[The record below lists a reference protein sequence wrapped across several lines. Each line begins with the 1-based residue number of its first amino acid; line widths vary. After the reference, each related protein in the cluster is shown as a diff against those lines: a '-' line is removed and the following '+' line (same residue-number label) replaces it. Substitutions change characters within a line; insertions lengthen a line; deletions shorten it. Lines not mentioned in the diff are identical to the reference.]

1 MIGSKGGVSLNKYL
15 SLVFLYNRASY
26 KKILLAAGAIPLSFS
41 VLFFLKIGNPYKA
54 GAYMLMERA
63 FGGVLPVLLF
73 VAAILMA
80 LAAVVTALNG
90 RKTVKGTTST
100 TGYTFRTLRIS
111 PIQSYSTVL
120 LYYIVMILIFW
131 GLAVASLFVLGGIG
145 LTAAGTSNLKI
156 QLALGLLRTDL
167 GAALIPIANTI
178 LMTFNIVAVL
188 TLANECAK
196 SCYLGWHN
204 GRPSFGVILVAIP
217 IILVWAG
224 ALKDTYIFVVIVILV
239 VYTAISFCDVV
250 FREKHPKGDPF
261 KTNQYAGVMDM
272 DGFEFDESTY
282 VPVSNSLVE
291 EYDLDELRASLNRKY
306 TGQTAPVKEKWSRKL
321 NLTRLRKK
329 FLPAGINM
337 ERSNN
342 LFGGCLCLGI
352 GEHSVFLFKY
362 VLEFYRVN
370 ENIKGL
376 TIAPGVKMPYFWEL
390 QQHSYYGYILALLLV
405 LFIQAYWNYEYY
417 NKKTKSVYVMK
428 MLPDGKEYRK
438 TIWAIPVI
446 EAFCIVAVMILH
458 ILLDVCVYVF
468 MTPEL
473 ALYPDY
479 LQQILPF

>member
-1 MIGSKGGVSLNKYL
+1 
-15 SLVFLYNRASY
+15 
-26 KKILLAAGAIPLSFS
+26 
-41 VLFFLKIGNPYKA
+41 
-54 GAYMLMERA
+54 MLMERA
-63 FGGVLPVLLF
+63 FGGVWPVLLF
-73 VAAILMA
+73 VAVILVA
-80 LAAVVTALNG
+80 LIAVVTALNG
-90 RKTVKGTTST
+90 RKVVRGTAST

-111 PIQSYSTVL
+111 PIQAYSTVL
-120 LYYIVMILIFW
+120 IYYILMILIFW
-131 GLAVASLFVLGGIG
+131 GLAVVSLVILGGIG
-145 LTAAGTSNLKI
+145 LTVAGTSNLKV

-167 GAALIPIANTI
+167 GAALIPIANVTH
-178 LMTFNIVAVL
+178 MAFNIVAVL
-188 TLANECAK
+188 ALANDCAK

-217 IILVWAG
+217 MILVWAG
-224 ALKDTYIFVVIVILV
+224 ALTDTYIFVVIIILT
-239 VYTAISFCDVV
+239 VYIAISFGDVI

-282 VPVSNSLVE
+282 IPISNTLVE
-291 EYDLDELRASLNRKY
+291 DYDLDERRGALNRQA
-306 TGQTAPVKEKWSRKL
+306 TGQREHVKEKWTKKL

-329 FLPAGINM
+329 FLPVGINM
-337 ERSNN
+337 ERANN

-370 ENIKGL
+370 ENIKGV

-390 QQHSYYGYILALLLV
+390 QQHSYYGYILAIFLV
-405 LFIQAYWNYEYY
+405 IFIQAYWNYEYY

-428 MLPDGKEYRK
+428 MLPDGKEYRR
-438 TIWAIPVI
+438 TIWTIPVI
-446 EAFCIVAVMILH
+446 EAIFIVAVMIVH
-458 ILLDVCVYVF
+458 IIFDVCVYVF

-479 LQQILPF
+479 LQHILPF

>member
-1 MIGSKGGVSLNKYL
+1 MNKYL
-15 SLVFLYNRASY
+15 SLIFLYNRASY
-26 KKILLAAGAIPLSFS
+26 KKILLAASVIPLSF
-41 VLFFLKIGNPYKA
+41 LAIFFLKIGNPYKA

-63 FGGVLPVLLF
+63 FGGVGPVLLF
-73 VAAILMA
+73 ASAILMA

-90 RKTVKGTTST
+90 RKAVRGTTST

-111 PIQSYSTVL
+111 PIQSYFTIL
-120 LYYIVMILIFW
+120 IYHIVMILIFW
-131 GLAVASLFVLGGIG
+131 GLAVASLSVIGGIG
-145 LTAAGTSNLKI
+145 LTMAGTANLKV

-167 GAALIPIANTI
+167 GAALIPIADAT

-188 TLANECAK
+188 ALANDCAK

-204 GRPSFGVILVAIP
+204 GRPSFGAILVVIP
-217 IILVWAG
+217 VILVWAG
-224 ALKDTYIFVVIVILV
+224 VLEDTYIFVVTIILM
-239 VYTAISFCDVV
+239 VYTSILFGDVI

-282 VPVSNSLVE
+282 VPVSNTLVG
-291 EYDLDELRASLNRKY
+291 EYDLDELRASLNRKSI
-306 TGQTAPVKEKWSRKL
+306 GQREHVNEKWYKKL

-337 ERSNN
+337 ERANS

-352 GEHSVFLFKY
+352 AEHAVFLFKY
-362 VLEFYRVN
+362 VLEFYRVT

-376 TIAPGVKMPYFWEL
+376 TISGAKMPYFQEL

-405 LFIQAYWNYEYY
+405 VFIQAYWNYEYY

-428 MLPDGKEYRK
+428 MLPDGKEYRR

-446 EAFCIVAVMILH
+446 EAIFIVAVMILH
-458 ILLDVCVYVF
+458 ILFDVCVYIF

-473 ALYPDY
+473 ALHSDY
-479 LQQILPF
+479 LQHMLPF